1 MTASQ
6 FRSPMTSG
14 SFSKPPIRPPLD
26 PACRRRAA
34 QLVVWAGPE
43 DDHILVRTSDAIATA
58 KDMRR
63 DPRVA
68 LTTRTCSLIG
78 RRPALSAMRSRA
90 HRPVRVLRRWLE
102 RRAGS
107 RPERRQSARGPELY
121 PVTWRDGCGHCQ
133 RVSHRARAIC
143 APADGPETSA
153 VTVRTVALA
162 GLLLDGEH
170 VAAVDECGGEQPAA
184 GGPGPRRDASAV
196 PRPSA
201 RSRAAAARSA
211 SAVASLACL
220 PGKDSRHARRQGA
233 STPIAPI
240 LNRTGIQAASSTPND
255 GWEPAG
261 KQPPDEAVSAV
272 PVTGRLSRLRRR
284 PCTSRAGPGCRGH
297 GHTASWSAGRR
308 GGRFPGMRA

>member
-6 FRSPMTSG
+6 FRSPRTSG

-153 VTVRTVALA
+153 VTVRTAALV

-184 GGPGPRRDASAV
+184 GR
-196 PRPSA
+196 PRPA
-201 RSRAAAARSA
+201 PGRERRAKAQCEVAGGRSA
-211 SAVASLACL
+211 QRQRGGLIGL
-220 PGKDSRHARRQGA
+220 PARQG
-233 STPIAPI
+233 
-240 LNRTGIQAASSTPND
+240 
-255 GWEPAG
+255 
-261 KQPPDEAVSAV
+261 QPPCEAPGGKHAD
-272 PVTGRLSRLRRR
+272 R
-284 PCTSRAGPGCRGH
+284 PDLEPDGHPGCLEHPERRMG
-297 GHTASWSAGRR
+297 ASR
-308 GGRFPGMRA
+308 